1 MNPGA
6 KVFQRSS
13 DIRTVKKKCN
23 IFVRNVAFFSISIL
37 LDLKQN
43 GQTLRILL
51 FENYTMKNFSL
62 EIDLPNFFDIIVLYR
77 NILTGIEVTSIET
90 KGGFYITQIKQ
101 LQDRIFERLLLDNGI
116 EISGGQGRI
125 LFILWKTDNL
135 TISEISEKT
144 SLAKNT
150 VSVVIN
156 GMVNKGIVERNINPH
171 NRRQTIVSLTEYA
184 KSLQE
189 KYELVS
195 QQMNALFYQGF
206 SEEEL
211 REFERYLAR
220 ILKTLTDNLH
230 TDK

>member
-1 MNPGA
+1 M
-6 KVFQRSS
+6 
-13 DIRTVKKKCN
+13 
-23 IFVRNVAFFSISIL
+23 
-37 LDLKQN
+37 
-43 GQTLRILL
+43 
-51 FENYTMKNFSL
+51 
-62 EIDLPNFFDIIVLYR
+62 
-77 NILTGIEVTSIET
+77 ET

-101 LQDRIFERLLLDNGI
+101 LQDRIFDRLLFENGI

-156 GMVNKGIVERNINPH
+156 GMVNKGIVDRNINPE

-189 KYELVS
+189 KYEIVS
-195 QQMNALFYQGF
+195 QQMNILFYQGF
-206 SEEEL
+206 SE
-211 REFERYLAR
+211 
-220 ILKTLTDNLH
+220 DDH
-230 TDK
+230 